1 VRRFIPLVFVVLV
14 TGIAVPAAQQPTEA
28 PPPQAVF
35 RATTALVE
43 VDVTVLDGRRQ
54 PVKDLTAADFTVL
67 EDGQPRE
74 VETFAAV
81 DLADRVV
88 TTDAAWMSEVPRD
101 VADNQIAVQEGRLVV
116 ILMDRSIPVGFPTTV
131 ARQVATAA
139 VEELGPGDMGAL
151 VSTSGGVPQNFTTDR
166 ARLIRT
172 INQRDWSTGS
182 AGEHSE
188 LMDSVGPEGT
198 FTELTDGRC
207 LCGLCVHQT
216 ITNVATALEDLPR
229 RRKSILFV
237 GSNFILQAG
246 PQLQQ
251 SELDCGRK
259 LEDSRKVMFA
269 ALDRSGVT
277 VHSIDPSGL
286 QTVGPTNQASSTIA
300 ARRGVGAVR
309 EAQLAANS
317 AQLQDQGE
325 LRVLPDRTGGRAVM
339 NTNGPQ
345 ERVPEIIRESQS
357 YYLIGFRP
365 GDVARPGQPR
375 SIEVKVNRRG
385 VNVHARRQVVFP
397 SPSRATDAAASVPGA
412 AASSALNGLLPNAHL
427 PMDLNVA
434 AFAAPGSPRA
444 VVTVSAGVNAFAPGA
459 GAVAAGEP
467 IEIVAAAYDHTGR
480 PQASARQTLELSW
493 PPAEANQP
501 RRVDVLSRLDLPP
514 GDYEIRVAA
523 SAAGGARAASVFTHL
538 TVPSFSDARL
548 SLSNIVMSAPAT
560 TNSAPPAFLASVLP
574 LRPTP
579 QRTFRRADQ
588 STAFVRVYQGTSRT
602 DGLEPVQVRVRIV
615 DAQDRDVRDEVLV
628 LQPSAFATGRTA
640 DLRMPLPLAS
650 LAAGD
655 YLLRLE
661 AATAEQV
668 AGRAVRFSV
677 E

>member
-1 VRRFIPLVFVVLV
+1 LPALV
-14 TGIAVPAAQQPTEA
+14 TVILLTGITIPAAQQPAE
-28 PPPQAVF
+28 PPQAVF
-35 RATTALVE
+35 RAATELVE

-54 PVKDLTAADFTVL
+54 PVKGLTAADFTVL

-88 TTDAAWMSEVPRD
+88 ATDAAWMSEVPRD
-101 VADNQIAVQEGRLVV
+101 VADNQITEQEGRLVV
-116 ILMDRSIPVGFPTTV
+116 ILMDRSIPVGHPTTV

-139 VEELGPGDMGAL
+139 VEELGPGDMAAI

-166 ARLIRT
+166 ARLIRS
-172 INQRDWSTGS
+172 INQRDWSTGVGLEAREIGENLLEA
-182 AGEHSE
+182 AG
-188 LMDSVGPEGT
+188 LGGLDP
-198 FTELTDGRC
+198 LDGRC
-207 LCGLCVHQT
+207 LCGLCSQQA
-216 ITNVATALEDLPR
+216 ITNVADALQDLPR

-237 GSNFILQAG
+237 GSRFTVQAG
-246 PQLQQ
+246 PAELQQ
-251 SELDCGRK
+251 LEIGCGQK

-286 QTVGPTNQASSTIA
+286 QIVGPTSQAASTQRA
-300 ARRGVGAVR
+300 GRVRGAQV
-309 EAQLAANS
+309 EAINT
-317 AQLQDQGE
+317 QLQEQGE
-325 LRVLPDRTGGRAVM
+325 LRVLPERTGGRTVA

-345 ERVPEIIRESQS
+345 TRIPEIIRESQS

-365 GDVARPGQPR
+365 GDGAVPGRPR

-385 VNVHARRQVVFP
+385 VNVHARREVVLP
-397 SPSRATDAAASVPGA
+397 DEATAFTASVSSPGA
-412 AASSALNGLLPNAHL
+412 AAASALNGLLPSAHL

-444 VVTVSAGVNAFAPGA
+444 VVTVSAGVQAFAPPA
-459 GAVAAGEP
+459 GATTTTDP
-467 IEIVAAAYDHTGR
+467 IEIMVAAYDQTGR

-493 PPAEANQP
+493 PLVGANQP

-523 SAAGGARAASVFTHL
+523 SAAGGARTASVFTHL
-538 TVPSFSDARL
+538 TVPSYTDARL

-560 TNSAPPAFLASVLP
+560 TNSAPPGFLESVLP

-579 QRTFRRADQ
+579 QRTFRRADR

-602 DGLEPVQVRVRIV
+602 DDLLPVQVRVRIV
-615 DAQDRDVRDEVLV
+615 DARDRDVRDEVMV
-628 LQPSAFATGRTA
+628 LQPSAFAAGRTT

-661 AATAEQV
+661 VAAGEHV